1 MPDEVDDDQAAALL
15 LQGLTAMALVRDCAR
30 IEPGET
36 IVVEAAAGGTGS
48 LSVQLAKAAGAKVI
62 GLASSEEK
70 RALVERLGADAT
82 VDSRSEDLG
91 AAIREANDGER
102 VDAVL
107 HMSGGEAFD
116 AELGVLAPL
125 GRMVVFGI
133 ASREQ
138 RDVST
143 AALLRGSKAVI
154 GFWLVHLLARRELVA
169 PMIGE
174 LLGAVAAGELEVTVG
189 ERLSALRG
197 RARARRPDRPPH
209 HRQAPL
215 WTRAESEPR
224 FKDLGLA
231 PEIQQAIDELGFD
244 EPTPI
249 QEQAIPELLGGHD
262 VIGQAQTGT
271 GKTAAFGLPLLQYL
285 DPDNDEVQAV
295 VLTPTRELCIQVTQA
310 LRAYAE
316 HLDVEIVAVFGGAPI
331 KSQQAQLRAG
341 AHVVV
346 ATVGRMMDLM
356 SRRSLVLTAARYV
369 VLDEADEMLDLGFI
383 EDVEK
388 ILRMCPSGR
397 QTALFSATMPPP
409 VKRLAESYMY
419 DPTTISITPKTLTV
433 DAIAQAFVEVP
444 AKEKAARLV
453 ELLKTEE
460 PEQAII
466 FCRTKI
472 GASKLEKTLKDKGLD
487 VKALHGDL
495 SQGVRD
501 GVMIA
506 FKDHR
511 VRLLVAT
518 DIAARGL
525 DIEHVTHVINYD
537 VPASS
542 EVYVHRIGRTGRVG
556 RTGRAIT
563 LVTPAQRDEIDRIE
577 RDVKTTIGEWESPE
591 ERLEHAPRPRR
602 RERRIPRSPARAEE
616 LRSLRRPRGRG
627 DDPRP
632 ERGPRTRSR
641 GDRRCGS
648 RQALRQPR
656 RAQRHHGGG
665 PALGAARGRRPARGG
680 DPRRPRPAP
689 LLLRRGRPRV
699 KPSAA
704 VEFLDGTKLKGKEI
718 RLEIAKS

>member
-1 MPDEVDDDQAAALL
+1 M
-15 LQGLTAMALVRDCAR
+15 TAFR
-30 IEPGET
+30 
-36 IVVEAAAGGTGS
+36 
-48 LSVQLAKAAGAKVI
+48 
-62 GLASSEEK
+62 
-70 RALVERLGADAT
+70 
-82 VDSRSEDLG
+82 
-91 AAIREANDGER
+91 
-102 VDAVL
+102 
-107 HMSGGEAFD
+107 
-116 AELGVLAPL
+116 
-125 GRMVVFGI
+125 
-133 ASREQ
+133 
-138 RDVST
+138 
-143 AALLRGSKAVI
+143 
-154 GFWLVHLLARRELVA
+154 
-169 PMIGE
+169 
-174 LLGAVAAGELEVTVG
+174 
-189 ERLSALRG
+189 
-197 RARARRPDRPPH
+197 
-209 HRQAPL
+209 
-215 WTRAESEPR
+215 
-224 FKDLGLA
+224 DLGLS
-231 PEIQQAIDELGFD
+231 PQVQQAIDELGFE

-331 KSQQAQLRAG
+331 RTQQSQLRAG

-409 VKRLAESYMY
+409 IKRLAEGHMY
-419 DPTTISITPKTLTV
+419 EPTTIRITPKKLTV

-444 AKEKAARLV
+444 AKEKADRLV
-453 ELLKTEE
+453 DLLKTEE

-472 GASKLEKTLKDKGLD
+472 GASRLDKTLRDRGLD
-487 VKALHGDL
+487 VKALHGDM
-495 SQGVRD
+495 SQGSRD

-563 LVTPAQRDEIDRIE
+563 FVTPAQRDEIGRIE
-577 RDVKTTIGEWESPE
+577 RDVKTTIGEWETPE
-591 ERLEHAPRPRR
+591 ERLEHAPPPRR
-602 RERRIPRSPARAEE
+602 RERRERSEPQTAPAASVADPEPEAAGPEDGASPDAVKLFVNRGERSGIGEE
-616 LRSLRRPRGRG
+616 DLRW
-627 DDPRP
+627 
-632 ERGPRTRSR
+632 
-641 GDRRCGS
+641 
-648 RQALRQPR
+648 ALRE
-656 RAQRHHGGG
+656 
-665 PALGAARGRRPARGG
+665 GAVLPDEAIHDVRVLHRFSFVEV
-680 DPRRPRPAP
+680 DPDQAE
-689 LLLRRGRPRV
+689 RV
-699 KPSAA
+699 
-704 VEFLDGTKLKGKEI
+704 VEFLDGTKLKGREI
-718 RLEIAKS
+718 RLEVAKS

>member
-1 MPDEVDDDQAAALL
+1 V
-15 LQGLTAMALVRDCAR
+15 TA
-30 IEPGET
+30 
-36 IVVEAAAGGTGS
+36 
-48 LSVQLAKAAGAKVI
+48 
-62 GLASSEEK
+62 
-70 RALVERLGADAT
+70 
-82 VDSRSEDLG
+82 
-91 AAIREANDGER
+91 
-102 VDAVL
+102 
-107 HMSGGEAFD
+107 
-116 AELGVLAPL
+116 
-125 GRMVVFGI
+125 
-133 ASREQ
+133 
-138 RDVST
+138 
-143 AALLRGSKAVI
+143 
-154 GFWLVHLLARRELVA
+154 
-169 PMIGE
+169 
-174 LLGAVAAGELEVTVG
+174 
-189 ERLSALRG
+189 
-197 RARARRPDRPPH
+197 
-209 HRQAPL
+209 
-215 WTRAESEPR
+215 
-224 FKDLGLA
+224 FKDLGLS
-231 PEIQQAIDELGFD
+231 PDIQQALDELGFE

-285 DPDNDEVQAV
+285 DPENDEVQAI

-310 LRAYAE
+310 LRTFAE
-316 HLDVEIVAVFGGAPI
+316 HLDIEIVAVFGGAPI
-331 KSQQAQLRAG
+331 RSQQSQLRSG

-346 ATVGRMMDLM
+346 ATVGRMKDLM

-383 EDVEK
+383 EDVER

-409 VKRLAESYMY
+409 IQKLAEGYMY
-419 DPTTISITPKTLTV
+419 DPVTIKITPKQLTV
-433 DAIAQAFVEVP
+433 DKISQAFVEVP

-466 FCRTKI
+466 FTRTKI

-501 GVMIA
+501 GVMIS

-525 DIEHVTHVINYD
+525 DVEHVTHVINYD
-537 VPASS
+537 VPNSS
-542 EVYVHRIGRTGRVG
+542 ETYVHRIGRTGRVG

-563 LVTPAQRDEIDRIE
+563 FVTPDQRDEISRIE
-577 RDVKTTIGEWESPE
+577 RDVKTTIGEWETPE

-602 RERRIPRSPARAEE
+602 RERGE
-616 LRSLRRPRGRG
+616 RR
-627 DDPRP
+627 
-632 ERGPRTRSR
+632 E
-641 GDRRCGS
+641 
-648 RQALRQPR
+648 
-656 RAQRHHGGG
+656 
-665 PALGAARGRRPARGG
+665 RRPAAAAENGSGAPVPGEAESKAKTVKLFVNRGERSG
-680 DPRRPRPAP
+680 IGEEDLRWALREGAVLPDEAVHDVRVLHRFSFVEVDPDEAERT
-689 LLLRRGRPRV
+689 
-699 KPSAA
+699 

>member
-1 MPDEVDDDQAAALL
+1 
-15 LQGLTAMALVRDCAR
+15 
-30 IEPGET
+30 
-36 IVVEAAAGGTGS
+36 
-48 LSVQLAKAAGAKVI
+48 
-62 GLASSEEK
+62 
-70 RALVERLGADAT
+70 
-82 VDSRSEDLG
+82 
-91 AAIREANDGER
+91 
-102 VDAVL
+102 
-107 HMSGGEAFD
+107 MSG
-116 AELGVLAPL
+116 
-125 GRMVVFGI
+125 
-133 ASREQ
+133 
-138 RDVST
+138 
-143 AALLRGSKAVI
+143 
-154 GFWLVHLLARRELVA
+154 
-169 PMIGE
+169 
-174 LLGAVAAGELEVTVG
+174 
-189 ERLSALRG
+189 
-197 RARARRPDRPPH
+197 
-209 HRQAPL
+209 
-215 WTRAESEPR
+215 

-231 PEIQQAIDELGFD
+231 PGIQQALDELGYE
-244 EPTPI
+244 EPSPI
-249 QEQAIPELLGGHD
+249 QEKAIPELLSGHD

-271 GKTAAFGLPLLQYL
+271 GKTAAFGLPLLQYV
-285 DPDNDEVQAV
+285 DPAVDEVQAV

-356 SRRSLVLTAARYV
+356 SRRSLVLTAARYI

-419 DPTTISITPKTLTV
+419 DPQTIKITPKKLTV

-444 AKEKAARLV
+444 ANEKAARLV

-472 GASKLEKTLKDKGLD
+472 GTSKLEKTLKDKGLD

-563 LVTPAQRDEIDRIE
+563 FVTPAQRDEIQRIE
-577 RDVKTTIGEWESPE
+577 RDVKTSIGEWESPE
-591 ERLEHAPRPRR
+591 ERIEHAPRPRR
-602 RERRIPRSPARAEE
+602 RERAKAVPVDPDKAEAVDEETSEDAEPDVPVEKMDNGKSVKLFVNRGERSGIEE
-616 LRSLRRPRGRG
+616 EDLRW
-627 DDPRP
+627 
-632 ERGPRTRSR
+632 
-641 GDRRCGS
+641 
-648 RQALRQPR
+648 ALRE
-656 RAQRHHGGG
+656 
-665 PALGAARGRRPARGG
+665 GAVLPEEAIHEIRVLHRFSFVEV
-680 DPRRPRPAP
+680 DPDQADRT
-689 LLLRRGRPRV
+689 
-699 KPSAA
+699 

>member
-1 MPDEVDDDQAAALL
+1 M
-15 LQGLTAMALVRDCAR
+15 TA
-30 IEPGET
+30 
-36 IVVEAAAGGTGS
+36 
-48 LSVQLAKAAGAKVI
+48 
-62 GLASSEEK
+62 
-70 RALVERLGADAT
+70 
-82 VDSRSEDLG
+82 
-91 AAIREANDGER
+91 
-102 VDAVL
+102 
-107 HMSGGEAFD
+107 
-116 AELGVLAPL
+116 
-125 GRMVVFGI
+125 
-133 ASREQ
+133 
-138 RDVST
+138 
-143 AALLRGSKAVI
+143 
-154 GFWLVHLLARRELVA
+154 
-169 PMIGE
+169 
-174 LLGAVAAGELEVTVG
+174 
-189 ERLSALRG
+189 
-197 RARARRPDRPPH
+197 
-209 HRQAPL
+209 
-215 WTRAESEPR
+215 
-224 FKDLGLA
+224 FKDLGLS
-231 PEIQQAIDELGFD
+231 PDIQQALDELGFE

-310 LRAYAE
+310 LRTFAE
-316 HLDVEIVAVFGGAPI
+316 HLPIEIVAVFGGAPI
-331 KSQQAQLRAG
+331 RSQQSQLRSG

-409 VKRLAESYMY
+409 IKKLAEGYMY
-419 DPTTISITPKTLTV
+419 DPVTIKITPKQLTV
-433 DAIAQAFVEVP
+433 DKISQAFVEVP
-444 AKEKAARLV
+444 AKEKASRLV

-466 FCRTKI
+466 FTRTKI

-501 GVMIA
+501 GVMIS

-511 VRLLVAT
+511 VKLLVAT

-525 DIEHVTHVINYD
+525 DVEHVTHVINYD
-537 VPASS
+537 VPNSS
-542 EVYVHRIGRTGRVG
+542 ETYVHRIGRTGRVG

-563 LVTPAQRDEIDRIE
+563 FVTPDQRDEIGRIE
-577 RDVKTTIGEWESPE
+577 RDVKTSIGEWETPE

-602 RERRIPRSPARAEE
+602 RERERGERREGRKPAPRAEANGAAE
-616 LRSLRRPRGRG
+616 DGEKAATTKLFVNRGENSG
-627 DDPRP
+627 IN
-632 ERGPRTRSR
+632 EE
-641 GDRRCGS
+641 
-648 RQALRQPR
+648 ALRW
-656 RAQRHHGGG
+656 
-665 PALGAARGRRPARGG
+665 ALREGAVLPEEAIHDVRVLHRFSFVEV
-680 DPRRPRPAP
+680 DPELAERT
-689 LLLRRGRPRV
+689 
-699 KPSAA
+699 
-704 VEFLDGTKLKGKEI
+704 VEFLDGTKLEGKEI